1 MGIASLIRHWPL
13 ILVGSLTW
21 AAVVF
26 MVAAMIEAGGAN
38 DDDQ

>member
-26 MVAAMIEAGGAN
+26 MVAAAIEVGGGDN
-38 DDDQ
+38 DE